1 MVVDDEGEFDQDV
14 LVFGSLFR
22 TKYDQLV
29 EIKNADQCAMALVK
43 NVIVTTMGDQ
53 FL

>member
-1 MVVDDEGEFDQDV
+1 MVIDGEGEFDQDV

-22 TKYDQLV
+22 TKYDPLV
-29 EIKNADQCAMALVK
+29 EIKKCQSMCYGFGEECKCN
-43 NVIVTTMGDQ
+43 NNGDQ